1 MDVVAALALG
11 LTFVNAVA
19 LMLVAREVAAL
30 RMSRVSRGIP
40 LGREI
45 PNVEAPTRAGGIG
58 RSADLRQRVLLFVAP
73 DCESCHDLV
82 NEIRVAEMSLPLTVA
97 VTSRHEIAPTE
108 PFLDTLAFLSPS
120 HVWVDSSRRI
130 FGQFEAPVTPFAY
143 AIDRN
148 GRVGGRDAPLR
159 ADDLRRMATFAVR

>member
-1 MDVVAALALG
+1 
-11 LTFVNAVA
+11 
-19 LMLVAREVAAL
+19 MLVAREVAAL

-143 AIDRN
+143 AIDLVQARLIVAGTPVVRPPEQRPW
-148 GRVGGRDAPLR
+148 GRTAAYRDPDENTVSLTETPR
-159 ADDLRRMATFAVR
+159 G